1 MRIKK
6 KREKEIDRELEKA
19 TLEDFD
25 IERAVYIDERWNL
38 EKSYPLNIRINR
50 GILAEAKAI
59 AKEKGIPY
67 QTLLKMYIAD
77 GVKKDLKV
85 VAG

>member
-1 MRIKK
+1 MSIKK
-6 KREKEIDRELEKA
+6 KMEQAIDRDMENA

-25 IERAVYIDERWNL
+25 LKKAVYINERWDL
-38 EKSYPLNIRINR
+38 EKSYPLNIRIKR

-77 GVKKDLKV
+77 GVRKDLKV
-85 VAG
+85 VT